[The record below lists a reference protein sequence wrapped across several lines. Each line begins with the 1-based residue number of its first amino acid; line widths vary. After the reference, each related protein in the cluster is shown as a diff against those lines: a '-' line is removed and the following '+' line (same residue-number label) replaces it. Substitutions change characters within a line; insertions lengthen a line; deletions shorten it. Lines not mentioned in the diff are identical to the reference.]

1 MLWQSVLVCITIIL
15 IVSYLISHLDIN
27 WHPWYIRI
35 WIVFRYLVCVVVGIA
50 VTITLFVLFVQHA
63 EIILKS
69 L

>member
-1 MLWQSVLVCITIIL
+1 MLWQSVLVCVTIIL
-15 IVSYLISHLDIN
+15 IVSYWLGRLDID

-35 WIVFRYLVCVVVGIA
+35 WMGFRYLVGVVVGIV